1 MMKDILDKES
11 LQKLISNRIKTI
23 RQEKNISQSELGALC
38 NFEKSNMSRIESGR
52 MSPSLITLYRISV
65 ALDVEFSELFEFNK
79 VENPSTIKK

>member
-1 MMKDILDKES
+1 MKDILDKES